1 MLKPLTVWITTA
13 KLLKRWEYQTNL
25 PVSWE
30 TCMWVK
36 KQQLEPDRKQGTGS
50 KLGKEYL
57 KTVYSYP
64 AYLTYMQSTSCKMS
78 GWMNYKLESRFPRE
92 IINNLRYAD
101 SNTLMAESKEQL
113 KSLLIKVKEVI
124 EKAGL
129 KFNITKIKIM
139 APNSITSWQK
149 GSREVAQLCSTLC
162 DPMDCSP
169 PCSSIHGILQARV
182 LEWVGRCKP
191 SL

>member
-1 MLKPLTVWITTA
+1 MQV
-13 KLLKRWEYQTNL
+13 R
-25 PVSWE
+25 
-30 TCMWVK
+30 
-36 KQQLEPDRKQGTGS
+36 KQQLELDMEQQTGPKS
-50 KLGKEYL
+50 GKECI
-57 KTVYSYP
+57 KAVYCHS
-64 AYLTYMQSTSCKMS
+64 AYLTSMQSTSCKMS

-139 APNSITSWQK
+139 APSSITSWQK

-169 PCSSIHGILQARV
+169 PCSSVHGVLQAIILQ
-182 LEWVGRCKP
+182 WVAMMI
-191 SL
+191 

>member
-1 MLKPLTVWITTA
+1 
-13 KLLKRWEYQTNL
+13 
-25 PVSWE
+25 
-30 TCMWVK
+30 MWVK

-129 KFNITKIKIM
+129 KLNLQDFPGGPVVKTGSSQYRFN
-139 APNSITSWQK
+139 PWSGN
-149 GSREVAQLCSTLC
+149 
-162 DPMDCSP
+162 
-169 PCSSIHGILQARV
+169 
-182 LEWVGRCKP
+182 
-191 SL
+191 